1 MKPEIKSYL
10 DAHGDDPRPAIRQA
24 LLAEGHSPE
33 ELDDAF
39 AEWDRSTVSADP
51 VARRATFDRLAAIFH
66 LVGLGWVA
74 YWLLILPD
82 KIAEGRALTALL
94 VVGMAL
100 VVAWLIS
107 TFIGRWLLPRT
118 GLAVALIVPA
128 LTALVVTFGMF
139 NLMGGR
145 M

>member
-1 MKPEIKSYL
+1 MKPEIQRYL
-10 DAHGDDPRPAIRQA
+10 DEHGDDPRPAIRQA

-39 AEWDRSTVSADP
+39 AEWDRATTSADP
-51 VARRATFDRLAAIFH
+51 VASRATFDRVAAIFH

-82 KIAEGRALTALL
+82 KIAEGRGPTALL
-94 VVGMAL
+94 VVGIAL
-100 VVAWLIS
+100 VIGWLIS

-118 GLAVALIVPA
+118 GLAVALVVPA
-128 LTALVVTFGMF
+128 LSALLITFGMF
-139 NLMGGR
+139 NFMGGR